1 MKETK
6 TGSFRKMKDS
16 LGINIIISMIGIFV
30 RIMAFVFNIGI
41 LAQLALV
48 ILGISAII
56 DGKGNVRF

>member
-6 TGSFRKMKDS
+6 SGPFKKMKDS

-30 RIMAFVFNIGI
+30 GIMAFVFNLGI
-41 LAQLALV
+41 LAKLAIM

>member
-6 TGSFRKMKDS
+6 SGPFKKMKDS

-30 RIMAFVFNIGI
+30 GIMAFVFNLGI
-41 LAQLALV
+41 LAKLAIV